1 MVVVIGGH
9 FYEEIIELTKKSLLE
24 NVFLLRGIVKYLA
37 SQGLYPTAVLT
48 YCVGVRDLVSL
59 DVSLEDR
66 KSKA

>member
-37 SQGLYPTAVLT
+37 SQGLYQTAVLT

-59 DVSLEDR
+59 EVSLEDR